1 MYPQIFYKP
10 LFACAASSK
19 DLTVQNHLAVMTAIS
34 RFLPDFWIRDAEMLS
49 VALMSEG
56 ANKRSDAKPVWGK
69 ARLGQ
74 SALLAEL
81 IYRAQDERKAQT
93 SSTVR
98 ICTYLLHMLL
108 SSEISRSWILFRRGL
123 SNSSPC

>member
-19 DLTVQNHLAVMTAIS
+19 ELTVQNCLAVLTIIS
-34 RFLPDFWIRDAEMLS
+34 RFLPNFLTRDAEMLS

-56 ANKRSDAKPVWGK
+56 TTNKPSGAKPTWGK

-74 SALLAEL
+74 SALLVEL
-81 IYRAQDERKAQT
+81 ISRVQALRITEV
-93 SSTVR
+93 STMVR
-98 ICTYLLHMLL
+98 IHAFIVGHIDFE
-108 SSEISRSWILFRRGL
+108 SF
-123 SNSSPC
+123 